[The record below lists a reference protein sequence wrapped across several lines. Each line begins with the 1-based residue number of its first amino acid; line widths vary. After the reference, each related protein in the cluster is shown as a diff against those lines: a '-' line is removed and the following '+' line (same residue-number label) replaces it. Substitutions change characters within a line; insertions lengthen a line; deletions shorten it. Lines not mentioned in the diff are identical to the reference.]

1 MHSMSVIIRQIHC
14 SVTVGIYSDMIEQQ
28 TTRFHLDW
36 LLPFTLQEE
45 IIHWNSNVFDIL
57 LMANLLNLTSAYL

>member
-1 MHSMSVIIRQIHC
+1 MHSISVIIRQIHC
-14 SVTVGIYSDMIEQQ
+14 SVTVGILFDMNEQ

-45 IIHWNSNVFDIL
+45 NFHGNLYVFAL
-57 LMANLLNLTSAYL
+57 SLMANLLNLNSAYP